1 MGDKT
6 EKYYDGIIEVEIK
19 LNDGVVCKAKTF
31 QFALIDED
39 CLTGK
44 LLVMSWAVYL

>member
-6 EKYYDGIIEVEIK
+6 EKYYDGIIEIEIK
-19 LNDGVVCKAKTF
+19 LTEKIVCSGKVF

-44 LLVMSWAVYL
+44 LLVMSWMVYL